1 MTNDIKSAAESQIE
15 SAKAWLR
22 EPQEHWPEG
31 IDRQWLDDQIAVG
44 EAYEVEQAEAQLRIT
59 EVRRGWRVF
68 KCNSSRCQFIWSEPA
83 ARHEAKELIRC
94 PRCAVSLN
102 APVRSLPDPELKCDA
117 DGNLLNGGL

>member
-44 EAYEVEQAEAQLRIT
+44 EAYEAEQAEAQLPIT
-59 EVRRGWRVF
+59 EVRRGWRAF
-68 KCNSSRCQFIWSEPA
+68 KCDFCGHVWDEPSSNHASEKMSTCNCGT
-83 ARHEAKELIRC
+83 RTLF
-94 PRCAVSLN
+94 
-102 APVRSLPDPELKCDA
+102 VRSWPDPELKVDQF
-117 DGNLLNGGL
+117 GNLLNGGL